1 MKFKYLFSA
10 VLASVLMVGCN
21 DEELGTFDNIKIEE
35 SYLSLPSDGGSVEL
49 TINSTDA
56 WEFVQYNDKWP
67 NIIERNKDKS
77 IKSQTPSWLTAD
89 KMSGAAGETKVKFT
103 AAAFDGG
110 REVEVKIKA
119 GGNSQFV
126 RIRQG
131 SMVAVPVTC
140 AEANAS
146 TEGKNVRVKGF
157 VKSIYNT
164 EYGNMYIY
172 DETGEVH
179 IYGTLDK
186 EGKEKNFSSL
196 KIEKGDEITVEGPV
210 AYYNGNPQL
219 KNVTVVEIKKSLI
232 KIDDNKTSVSK
243 EGGEISVKVAY
254 KGKGVFPAIPEEC
267 GWIEYVGMEYRNG
280 VPTKLEQ
287 SPADTAIVKF
297 SVAANEGNTRECKIM
312 FTSYKAEKND
322 EGKLEVASSDA
333 VFTVSQE
340 LGLNFAPLPFE
351 ESFKSGMG
359 SFTINDVLLPAGST
373 YVWKSDSSN
382 GYMKATSFIK
392 PNNLESESWLVSP
405 YIDLTAENP
414 TLSFTHALKFLNDD
428 KFEDH
433 ISVWARTLDGEW
445 SELTGYTYPTGDS
458 WTFVESGSIDLKAYA
473 GTKFQFAFKYVG
485 STSAAPTWEIKN
497 VSVK

>member
-1 MKFKYLFSA
+1 MKLKYLFSA

-21 DEELGTFDNIKIEE
+21 DEDLGTFDNIKIEE

-77 IKSQTPSWLTAD
+77 IKSETPSWLTAD
-89 KMSGAAGETKVKFT
+89 KMSGSAGETKVKFT

-146 TEGKNVRVKGF
+146 NEGKNVKVKGF
-157 VKSIYNT
+157 VKSINNT

-172 DETGEVH
+172 DETGEVF

-186 EGKEKNFSSL
+186 DGKEKNFSSL
-196 KIEKGDEITVEGPV
+196 KIEVGDEITVEGPV
-210 AYYNGNPQL
+210 AYYNGNPRL
-219 KNVTVVEIKKSLI
+219 KNVTVVKIKKSLI
-232 KIDDNKTSVSK
+232 KIDDNKTTVSK
-243 EGGEISVKVAY
+243 DGGEIAVRVAY
-254 KGKGVFPAIPEEC
+254 KGKGVFPAIPEDC
-267 GWIEYVGMEYRNG
+267 DWIEYVGMEYKNG

-297 SVAANEGNTRECKIM
+297 SVAANEGNNRECMII
-312 FTSYKAEKND
+312 FTSYKAEKKD
-322 EGKLEVASSDA
+322 DGKLEVVSSDA
-333 VFTVSQE
+333 VFTVNQE

-351 ESFKSGMG
+351 ETFKGTLG
-359 SFTINDVLLPAGST
+359 AFTINDVILPTGST
-373 YVWKSDSSN
+373 YVWKSDNSYAKASSFVN
-382 GYMKATSFIK
+382 KT
-392 PNNLESESWLVSP
+392 NLASESWLISP
-405 YIDLTAENP
+405 LIDLTSENP
-414 TLSFTHALKFLNDD
+414 TLSFEHALNYVNSD
-428 KFEDH
+428 KPENH
-433 ISVWARTLDGEW
+433 ISVMARTLDGEW
-445 SELTGYTYPTGDS
+445 SELTGYTYPSGKN
-458 WTFVESGSIDLKAYA
+458 WTFVESGSIDLKAYS
-473 GTKFQFAFKYVG
+473 GTKFQFAFRYVG
-485 STSAAPTWEIKN
+485 STTAAPTWEIKN